1 MTHKEANLRVFTGE
15 PLERVFHQP
24 RFEPWCDLH
33 KQRGTLPDEIS
44 EMGIME
50 VYDHLGVSMRYMQY
64 YTGLP
69 DPVVRDYS
77 DKVKGKWESNDEESL
92 EIIDTPHGQLTRRS
106 KKTIDNAWR
115 TVEFPVKRKED
126 LAAFSWFLDNL
137 NYGFSKE
144 KFLEGEKT
152 FGDRGEAQ
160 FFIPKS
166 PYQALCL
173 EWMKQEDFF
182 LLLIDAPAEVE
193 VIMAKLDERYDPFY
207 EQLCAAQVTRV
218 GNFGENLHSQFIPPE
233 YLEKYLIPFW
243 QKRCAQLK
251 KAGIYTHVHLDGYFK
266 PLLKYFKDL
275 PFDGLEALTPE
286 PQGDVS
292 IEEMKEYIGDKVLL
306 DGIPAMYFM
315 PQHTD
320 EELEE
325 ATKKIIK
332 LFHPRLVLGISD
344 ELPQGT
350 GQVGWERLKWVEK
363 YCREYRP

>member
-1 MTHKEANLRVFTGE
+1 MNLAVFEGK

-24 RFEPWCDLH
+24 RIEPWWDLH
-33 KQRGTLPDEIS
+33 RQRGTLPKEI
-44 EMGIME
+44 EGKGIME

-69 DPVVRDYS
+69 DPVVREYS
-77 DKVKGKWESNDEESL
+77 KKVKGKWDANDEESV
-92 EIIDTPHGQLTRRS
+92 EIIDTPHGQLSRRN
-106 KKTIDNAWR
+106 KKTIDNTWR
-115 TVEFPVKRKED
+115 CVEFPVKKRED
-126 LAAFSWFLDNL
+126 LASLSWFLDNIEIS
-137 NYGFSKE
+137 FSKE

-160 FFIPKS
+160 FFIPKC
-166 PYQALCL
+166 PYQSMLL
-173 EWMKQEDFF
+173 EWVNQQDFF
-182 LLLIDAPAEVE
+182 LLLADVPSEVE
-193 VIMAKLDERYDPFY
+193 DVMKKIDERYERFY
-207 EQLCAAQVTRV
+207 EEVCAAQVTRI
-218 GNFGENLHSQFIPPE
+218 GNFGENLHAQFLPPE
-233 YLEKYLIPFW
+233 YFEKYLLPPW
-243 QKRCAQLK
+243 EKRCAQLK

-266 PLLKYFKDL
+266 PLLKYLKHL
-275 PFDGLEALTPE
+275 PFDGIEALTPE

-292 IEEMKEYIGDKVLL
+292 IEVMKEHLGDKVLL

-332 LFHPRLVLGISD
+332 LFHPKLVLGISD

-350 GQVGWERLKWVEK
+350 DEVGWERLKWVES
-363 YCREYRP
+363 YCREYKP